1 MTTRDRC
8 QAALQAAGRRTI
20 TTEIVAAPVFY
31 CAEDCHPQYRAKN
44 PNGICVIGGCGVPY
58 TLAAL
63 PVGGEAQTPG
73 ETARTPALRAPAP
86 LRTDPYAPGVGFRTF
101 ARREPALRR
110 MNPQ

>member
-58 TLAAL
+58 TLAES
-63 PVGGEAQTPG
+63 PVGGKRKRRVRRHELPHCAPR
-73 ETARTPALRAPAP
+73 TA
-86 LRTDPYAPGVGFRTF
+86 
-101 ARREPALRR
+101 AR
-110 MNPQ
+110 